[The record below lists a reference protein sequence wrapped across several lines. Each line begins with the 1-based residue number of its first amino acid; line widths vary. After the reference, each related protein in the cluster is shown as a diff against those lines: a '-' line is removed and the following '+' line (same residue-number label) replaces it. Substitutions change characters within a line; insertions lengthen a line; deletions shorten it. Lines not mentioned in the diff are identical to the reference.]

1 MKSNTG
7 LNIFQLDSDGKKYT
21 NQNFRKLNN
30 FTKKFQKLYAR
41 KGAKVMKV
49 LDVWQSSK
57 GTKKFFE

>member
-49 LDVWQSSK
+49 VDV
-57 GTKKFFE
+57 